1 MIENERLAVLQSA
14 IKASSMNKPTRRLV
28 RAALRAH
35 LDEMHAAMRA
45 SMSISEGIQEVGED
59 GEAEEGHEEGTGS
72 L

>member
-28 RAALRAH
+28 RAALRVH
-35 LDEMHAAMRA
+35 LDEMHAA
-45 SMSISEGIQEVGED
+45 MSISEGIQEVGED
-59 GEAEEGHEEGTGS
+59 GEGDEGHEEGTGS